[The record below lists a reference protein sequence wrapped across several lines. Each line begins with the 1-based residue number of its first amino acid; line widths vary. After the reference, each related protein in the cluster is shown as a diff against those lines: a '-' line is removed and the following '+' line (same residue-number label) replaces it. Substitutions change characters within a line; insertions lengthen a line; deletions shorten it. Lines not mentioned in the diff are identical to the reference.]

1 MDSPIAGNACEVVDS
16 DAREALQGIRDSC
29 VSLRIEQEID
39 PEIRHMECSACVWC
53 GLDDRS
59 KWAART
65 EGGTCEFLRAA
76 GGLMDGGFS
85 ARGIEFDTM
94 VARVE
99 FKLGLLARAVSAD
112 RDGHIGGLVLAG
124 AKVAVI
130 FAVVIDLISGGLEQ
144 VWGHAAKAVHLID
157 TASCAFVVK
166 KQEGRL
172 CGEGIDA
179 LEVGLDFEF
188 HGGFLTFVGFKHRG

>member
-1 MDSPIAGNACEVVDS
+1 MGSPIAGDACEVVDS

-29 VSLRIEQEID
+29 VSLRIEKEID

-85 ARGIEFDTM
+85 AGGIELDTM
-94 VARVE
+94 VPRVE
-99 FKLGLLARAVSAD
+99 FKLGLPARAVSAD
-112 RDGHIGGLVLAG
+112 RDGHIGGLVQTVAE
-124 AKVAVI
+124 VAVFFSI
-130 FAVVIDLISGGLEQ
+130 VIDLISGGLEQ
-144 VWGHAAKAVHLID
+144 VWSHAAKAIHLID
-157 TASCAFVVK
+157 AAPCAFVVK
-166 KQEGRL
+166 KQEG
-172 CGEGIDA
+172 
-179 LEVGLDFEF
+179 
-188 HGGFLTFVGFKHRG
+188 